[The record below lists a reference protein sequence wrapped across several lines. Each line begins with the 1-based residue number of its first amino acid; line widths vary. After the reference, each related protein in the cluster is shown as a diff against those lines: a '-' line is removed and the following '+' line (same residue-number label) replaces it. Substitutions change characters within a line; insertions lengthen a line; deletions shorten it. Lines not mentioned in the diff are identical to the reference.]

1 MDEKVVR
8 FDLSPQRLYELAEK
22 KFEEKDYIAAL
33 RILRKS
39 AEENGAGSDELALFA
54 DIYDEMEIFD
64 ESANYWFYFL
74 EQCSDEEAI
83 DACEGLAA
91 CYYNLGNDLQAAYYY
106 NLMIQNKFYTPEDGL
121 GLSEMFSSAPP
132 VRKPFKIVYP
142 PEEADYSE
150 TVDAGLKALKSGDY
164 AKAEEAFLSV
174 HPKADYYMSAQN
186 FLAVCYLM
194 QGKNEQA
201 EKVCRALLEKE
212 PDDVQVL
219 STYAA
224 VLTETDRR
232 EESRAVAERLA
243 AFDTQSADELYK
255 IATVCCENHLYEEAL
270 EKFRILSGTVRYDRT
285 LLFFKGVAA
294 LRCGKLQES
303 LSAFGTILDVWPDA
317 EVARYYYDAVREF
330 SEGKTSL
337 PDLGFFYRL
346 PKAERE
352 GRVRLLKALLSLPV
366 AELHAYCTQT
376 DLQPLLRWCFDEE
389 DGQLPDLQMLALAVA
404 ERADMRS
411 FLADVLLK
419 STVND
424 VIKVEAVYRICCRNR
439 AFECG
444 VVLANDYHK
453 IGFDRL
459 QTGRKKHKIF
469 VQAYAQ
475 CIARFSLFGDGA
487 GEEYRQAAQALYAAA
502 ESAGALD
509 GLKAENITATLY
521 YAVSPFAKMRGDDVL
536 RILKADPES
545 VAHLQ
550 EIAAS
555 WRQIASEAAA
565 TEASAAEV
573 SAAEEEKDDE
583 TH

>member
-255 IATVCCENHLYEEAL
+255 IATVCCENGLYEQAFEKFCLL
-270 EKFRILSGTVRYDRT
+270 EKQVSYDLT
-285 LLFFKGVAA
+285 LLYFKGVAA
-294 LRCGKLQES
+294 FRCGKTEES
-303 LSAFGTILDVWPDA
+303 LQSLGKILDIFPDSA
-317 EVARYYYDAVREF
+317 VTRYYYNAILQYFEQGGQMP
-330 SEGKTSL
+330 ETS
-337 PDLGFFYRL
+337 FFYRI
-346 PKAERE
+346 PQEERE
-352 GRVRLLKALLSLPV
+352 VRLSMLKGLSEMPSADV
-366 AELHAYCTQT
+366 KAFFEAADMTEII
-376 DLQPLLRWCFDEE
+376 DWCFDEA
-389 DGQLPDLQMLALAVA
+389 DGAEPELQLFAMRIAV
-404 ERADMRS
+404 RGGMIGKVRR
-411 FLADVLLK
+411 VLLDH
-419 STVND
+419 TVND
-424 VIKVEAVYRICCRNR
+424 IVKIETVRALAEQNR
-439 AFECG
+439 LFSTG
-444 VVLANDYHK
+444 IVLAD
-453 IGFDRL
+453 IF
-459 QTGRKKHKIF
+459 RKVYFTPLRVGKVKQDKFIY
-469 VQAYAQ
+469 AYAT
-475 CIARFSLFGDGA
+475 CFAHFALIGDGDCD
-487 GEEYRQAAQALYAAA
+487 GYRVA
-502 ESAGALD
+502 
-509 GLKAENITATLY
+509 AENI
-521 YAVSPFAKMRGDDVL
+521 YAALAAADKLSLASDADSLASAVYLSVSSVGAKHREKALELTGGRADRVNE
-536 RILKADPES
+536 ILS
-545 VAHLQ
+545 LLQ
-550 EIAAS
+550 GEAG
-555 WRQIASEAAA
+555 REAAA
-565 TEASAAEV
+565 ADAEKETEKE
-573 SAAEEEKDDE
+573 
-583 TH
+583 